1 MEEDGEI
8 EVVAASRIPGV
19 PQHNF
24 KVNLTRTIRRL
35 TLGGSLMTTSNQYL
49 RGAEANPLPMPDG
62 FTLVN
67 VSGSYALARNVPLT
81 ARVTTLFISEYST
94 FGLLGEADEV
104 LGDDYEHPRFISLGA
119 ARAAWVRLQFSFR

>member
-8 EVVAASRIPGV
+8 EVEAASRIPGV

-67 VSGSYALARNVPLT
+67 VSASYALARNVPLT
-81 ARVTTLFISEYST
+81 ARVTTLLFPST
-94 FGLLGEADEV
+94 RPS
-104 LGDDYEHPRFISLGA
+104 DYW
-119 ARAAWVRLQFSFR
+119 ARLTKCSAMTTSTRDSSALARRARHG